1 MLRIVQIEDL
11 NTRNNVSERQ
21 FFANVIFLKWI
32 SEGEI
37 MIEMPKMSL
46 KEVSMRTFS
55 IIKKV
60 DFFGLVI
67 LFSFQIFLGIFPSIN
82 FLIMQ
87 KIINMV
93 QLGDFDLT
101 SVFRY
106 VGFLIVVTFFN
117 YVASQLDNYN
127 SFSISKKITLYI
139 ELEMLNKTKSLTL
152 KDFEN
157 VETYNIIQ
165 RAQAQSGEA
174 IFGHVKLLLN
184 ILKTLVIIISNSMIL
199 IFWKWWILLLIILL
213 SIVKIIV
220 LSKYSRETYS
230 VHKAR
235 TTKEREKWYYHY
247 LLTSDFAFRE
257 LQLFNTYDFFISRFN
272 KLSKK
277 FINQDKHIMKKYVRS
292 ESFLAILD
300 VLVVGLS
307 IAICIYDIKIGI
319 ILVGN
324 FVININ
330 CITLI
335 KSSMDSLAQDFITV
349 EKETLDLSYLFEFFD
364 LECKGE
370 ADESS
375 KKIEVGKIEKIEVK
389 NVSFSYSN
397 SSELVLK
404 NISLI
409 AKKGEAIS
417 IVGLNG
423 SGKST
428 LLKLI
433 AGFYEEYTG
442 DIFINDINIKDISI
456 KSYRKEIGML
466 FQDFAKYEMSLRE
479 NISMSKLEERENDGK
494 IIECLDFVGEN
505 IEYIGNLDKQL
516 GYWFEEGTQLSGG
529 QWIKI
534 AIARALFRDSSVI
547 ILDEPNA
554 SLDPL
559 SESEIFKK
567 YKELITDKVS
577 LVITHRLASAKYIA
591 SKILVFENGK
601 IVSEG
606 THENL
611 LENCDLYRNMYE
623 KDQTILER

>member
-1 MLRIVQIEDL
+1 
-11 NTRNNVSERQ
+11 
-21 FFANVIFLKWI
+21 
-32 SEGEI
+32 
-37 MIEMPKMSL
+37 
-46 KEVSMRTFS
+46 
-55 IIKKV
+55 
-60 DFFGLVI
+60 
-67 LFSFQIFLGIFPSIN
+67 
-82 FLIMQ
+82 
-87 KIINMV
+87 
-93 QLGDFDLT
+93 
-101 SVFRY
+101 
-106 VGFLIVVTFFN
+106 
-117 YVASQLDNYN
+117 
-127 SFSISKKITLYI
+127 
-139 ELEMLNKTKSLTL
+139 
-152 KDFEN
+152 
-157 VETYNIIQ
+157 
-165 RAQAQSGEA
+165 
-174 IFGHVKLLLN
+174 
-184 ILKTLVIIISNSMIL
+184 
-199 IFWKWWILLLIILL
+199 
-213 SIVKIIV
+213 
-220 LSKYSRETYS
+220 
-230 VHKAR
+230 
-235 TTKEREKWYYHY
+235 
-247 LLTSDFAFRE
+247 
-257 LQLFNTYDFFISRFN
+257 
-272 KLSKK
+272 
-277 FINQDKHIMKKYVRS
+277 MKKYVRS

-307 IAICIYDIKIGI
+307 IAICIYNIKIGI

-364 LECKGE
+364 LEGKGE

-442 DIFINDINIKDISI
+442 DIFINDINLKDISI

-591 SKILVFENGK
+591 SKILVFEDGK

-611 LENCDLYRNMYE
+611 LENCALYRNMYE